1 MRKLPIDQLSALFQ
15 AIAEKEALYIPA
27 DDSSGQARFQRW
39 HEGMEMTHALN
50 TVRSAK
56 DFFFPQT
63 ENLVDFKLKGKEIEV
78 IDPRTEHEDFVV
90 FGVRG
95 CDARSFTI
103 LDKVFLAEPV
113 DTYYKS
119 RREHGTIVSLACTH
133 PEETC
138 FCSTFGIDPAAPE
151 GDAPRLDR
159 GRQPL
164 PRGADRK
171 GREVPGGRGGQDK
184 RVRGRGRPRPAG
196 EDPRHRQEAAPARA
210 QPHRL

>member
-95 CDARSFTI
+95 CDARSFTN
-103 LDKVFLAEPV
+103 LDKVFLA
-113 DTYYKS
+113 
-119 RREHGTIVSLACTH
+119 
-133 PEETC
+133 
-138 FCSTFGIDPAAPE
+138 
-151 GDAPRLDR
+151 
-159 GRQPL
+159 
-164 PRGADRK
+164 
-171 GREVPGGRGGQDK
+171 
-184 RVRGRGRPRPAG
+184 
-196 EDPRHRQEAAPARA
+196 
-210 QPHRL
+210 